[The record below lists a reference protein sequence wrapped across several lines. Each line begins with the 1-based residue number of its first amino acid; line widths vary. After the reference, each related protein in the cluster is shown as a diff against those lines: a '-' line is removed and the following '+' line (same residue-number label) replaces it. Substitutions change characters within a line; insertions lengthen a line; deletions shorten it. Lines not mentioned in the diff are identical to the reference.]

1 MAKKVAWDYIVPVKM
16 PKDLKGV
23 VPGKLPESLLRPIK
37 GGGKLHWLAANAWNA
52 MVAKAKADGL
62 ELKPTSSGDLY
73 REYEMQKRGFL
84 QRYQLEPIKRASTK
98 TFEGKTWYL
107 KKGYAMLATPGKS
120 QHNLGLAVDVH
131 SAGEPKR
138 INWLIANVKDF
149 GFSWEVVPSEP
160 WHIRYVCGDNPPP
173 AVVAFTSGQPAV
185 APVASAPVSA
195 TSQEAKPAIP
205 AGKGLH
211 WKWNGTEWVATKNK
225 IAPASAPVDEN
236 HAIQQAL
243 KDKGFYNGAIDGNIA
258 SGEFQQALK
267 SFKRKNGLNPDFLIG
282 GKVKKLLGLQ

>member
-1 MAKKVAWDYIVPVKM
+1 MSKKVAWNYIVPIVM
-16 PKDLKGV
+16 PADLKGV
-23 VPGKLPESLLRPIK
+23 TPGKLPDSLLRPLK
-37 GGGKLHWLAANAWNA
+37 TGGKLHWRAADAWNA

-62 ELKPTSSGDLY
+62 ELKPTSSGDVY

-84 QRYQLEPIKRASTK
+84 QRYQLQPIKGSSTK

-120 QHNLGLAVDVH
+120 NHNLGIAVDVH

-160 WHIRYVCGDNPPP
+160 WHLRYVCGDNPPP

-185 APVASAPVSA
+185 ASPAAVPLVNLAVAPPISAH
-195 TSQEAKPAIP
+195 
-205 AGKGLH
+205 KGRKKEL
-211 WKWNGTEWVATKNK
+211 
-225 IAPASAPVDEN
+225 
-236 HAIQQAL
+236 QQAL
-243 KDKGFYNGAIDGNIA
+243 KDKGFYNGPVDGDIGPKTRAAVKAFKIA
-258 SGEFQQALK
+258 
-267 SFKRKNGLNPDFLIG
+267 NGLIANSIAGP
-282 GKVKKLLGLQ
+282 KVKKLLGLK